1 MYTINIQFFH
11 PGYFKGLLEFSEAAA
26 DLGVAVEN
34 GMDCIIKSVK
44 MLNELQP
51 DLDTVCL
58 DFKNAFNN
66 IGRFQIRRSLV
77 KYFPRL
83 VACLIRSI

>member
-1 MYTINIQFFH
+1 MYGIRPIAIPDTFRKIVGRLILKVEKRRIIQIL
-11 PGYFKGLLEFSEAAA
+11 GKVQ
-26 DLGVAVEN
+26 LGVAVEN

-58 DFKNAFNN
+58 DFKNAFKN
-66 IGRFQIRRSLV
+66 IGRFQFGGV
-77 KYFPRL
+77 W
-83 VACLIRSI
+83 